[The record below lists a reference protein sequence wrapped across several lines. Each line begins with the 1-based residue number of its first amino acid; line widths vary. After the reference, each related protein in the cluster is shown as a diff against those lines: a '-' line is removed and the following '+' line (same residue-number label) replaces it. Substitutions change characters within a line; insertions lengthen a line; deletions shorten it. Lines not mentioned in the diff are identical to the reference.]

1 MKYNLSLL
9 SFLTVMIFS
18 IAGCGSLDYKKTKSG
33 LLYKIIS
40 SGNSKNPVAKENS
53 YLKFNV
59 VTKLNDSVIYS
70 SYGKLPG
77 YSKVIAAK
85 QADYSPVEIFGMLKK
100 GDSAITVSMIDTFL
114 KRGMANQLPPG
125 AKKGDRMVIT
135 FKVLDVFTSDSAVQ
149 KDYNT
154 EMVNDKPRQ
163 QKEMQEQMALQK
175 KQIKE
180 MRVKEEEELRK
191 SGEIDKEL
199 KNMESYLA
207 SKKITAQQ
215 TGSGTF
221 VVVKQQGTGASVSD
235 GDTVAVKYTG
245 RILATDSVFQSS
257 TYTFPLGEAA
267 VIQGWDEGMKLF
279 KVGGKGTLY
288 IPGFLAYGA
297 NARPPFRAFEAL
309 IFDVELTN
317 ARLASP
323 RHKIIFWV

>member
-9 SFLTVMIFS
+9 SFLTVMIFT

-40 SGNSKNPVAKENS
+40 SGNSKNPVAKENN

-77 YSKVIAAK
+77 YSKVVAAK
-85 QADYSPVEIFGMLKK
+85 EADYSPVEIFGMLKK

-125 AKKGDRMVIT
+125 AKKGDRMIIT
-135 FKVLDVFTSDSAVQ
+135 FKVLDVFTSDSAIQ

-154 EMVNDKPRQ
+154 EMVKDKPRQ
-163 QKEMQEQMALQK
+163 QTGMQEQMALQK

-180 MRVKEEEELRK
+180 MRAKQEEELRK

-221 VVVKQQGTGASVSD
+221 VVIKQQGTGASVND

-267 VIQGWDEGMKLF
+267 VIAGWDEGLKLF
-279 KVGGKGTLY
+279 KVGGKGTIY

-309 IFDVELTN
+309 IFDVELTD
-317 ARLASP
+317 ARPAS
-323 RHKIIFWV
+323 RGTK

>member
-1 MKYNLSLL
+1 MKYNLFLL
-9 SFLTVMIFS
+9 SFLTVLSFT
-18 IAGCGSLDYKKTKSG
+18 IAGCGNLDYKKTKSG

-40 SGNSKNPVAKENS
+40 SGNSKNPLAKENN

-70 SYGKLPG
+70 SYGKTPG

-85 QADYSPVEIFGMLKK
+85 EADYSPVEIFGMLRK
-100 GDSAITVSMIDTFL
+100 GDSAITVSMIDTFM

-125 AKKGDRMVIT
+125 AKKGDRMIIT
-135 FKVLDVFTSDSAVQ
+135 FKILDVFTNDSAIQ
-149 KDYNT
+149 KDYNA
-154 EMVNDKPRQ
+154 EMLKDKPRQ
-163 QKEMQEQMALQK
+163 QKEMQEQMALRK

-180 MRVKEEEELRK
+180 MRSQQEEEWRK

-199 KNMESYLA
+199 KDMKSYLA

-221 VVVKQQGTGASVSD
+221 VVIQQQGTGASVTD

-245 RILATDSVFQSS
+245 RILATDSVFESS

-267 VIQGWDEGMKLF
+267 VIQGWDEGVKLF
-279 KVGGKGTLY
+279 KVGGKGTIY

-297 NARPPFRAFEAL
+297 NARPPFKAFEAL

-317 ARLASP
+317 ARPGAP
-323 RHKIIFWV
+323 GAK

>member
-9 SFLTVMIFS
+9 SFLSVMIFT
-18 IAGCGSLDYKKTKSG
+18 IAGCGNLDYKKTKSG

-40 SGNSKNPVAKENS
+40 SGNSKNPVAKENN

-70 SYGKLPG
+70 SYGKMPG

-85 QADYSPVEIFGMLKK
+85 DADYSPVEIFGMLKK

-114 KRGMANQLPPG
+114 KRGMASQLPPG

-135 FKVLDVFTSDSAVQ
+135 FKVLDVFAGDSAIQ
-149 KDYNT
+149 KDYNA
-154 EMVNDKPRQ
+154 EMVKDKPRQ

-180 MRVKEEEELRK
+180 MRAKQVEDLRK

-221 VVVKQQGTGASVSD
+221 VVIKQQGTGASVND

-245 RILATDSVFQSS
+245 RILATDSVFQSNS
-257 TYTFPLGEAA
+257 YTFPLGEGA
-267 VIQGWDEGMKLF
+267 VIAGWDEGLKLF

-317 ARLASP
+317 ARPASP
-323 RHKIIFWV
+323 AAK

>member
-9 SFLTVMIFS
+9 SFLTVMIFTM
-18 IAGCGSLDYKKTKSG
+18 AGCGSLDYKKTKSG

-40 SGNSKNPVAKENS
+40 SGNSKNPVAKENN

-59 VTKLNDSVIYS
+59 ITKLNDSVIYS
-70 SYGKLPG
+70 SYGKMPG
-77 YSKVIAAK
+77 YSKVIASK
-85 QADYSPVEIFGMLKK
+85 EADYSPVEIFGMLKK

-135 FKVLDVFTSDSAVQ
+135 FKVLDVFTNDSAIQ
-149 KDYNT
+149 KDYNS
-154 EMVNDKPRQ
+154 EMVKDKPRQ
-163 QKEMQEQMALQK
+163 QKEMQEQMAVQK

-180 MRVKEEEELRK
+180 MRVKQEEELRK

-215 TGSGTF
+215 TGKGSF
-221 VVVKQQGTGASVSD
+221 VVIKQQGTGAPVSD
-235 GDTVAVKYTG
+235 EDTVTVKYTG
-245 RILATDSVFQSS
+245 RVLATDSVFQAS
-257 TYTFPLGEAA
+257 TYTFPLGQGS
-267 VIQGWDEGMKLF
+267 VIAGWDEGIKLF

-297 NARPPFRAFEAL
+297 NARPPFKAFEAL

-317 ARLASP
+317 ARPASP
-323 RHKIIFWV
+323 AAK

>member
-1 MKYNLSLL
+1 MKYNFSLL
-9 SFLTVMIFS
+9 TFLTVMILT
-18 IAGCGSLDYKKTKSG
+18 IVGCGNLDYKKTKSG

-40 SGNSKNPVAKENS
+40 SGNSNNPVAKENN

-70 SYGKLPG
+70 SYGKMPG

-85 QADYSPVEIFGMLKK
+85 EADYSPVEIFGMLKK

-114 KRGMANQLPPG
+114 KRGMSNQLPPG

-135 FKVLDVFTSDSAVQ
+135 FKVLDVFTSDSSIQ
-149 KDYNT
+149 KDYNA
-154 EMVNDKPRQ
+154 EMVKDKPRQ
-163 QKEMQEQMALQK
+163 QKEMQEQMASQK

-180 MRVKEEEELRK
+180 MRAKQEENLRK

-207 SKKITAQQ
+207 SKKIAAQQ

-221 VVVKQQGTGASVSD
+221 VLIKQQGTGPSVND
-235 GDTVAVKYTG
+235 GDTVSVKFTG
-245 RILATDSVFQSS
+245 RILATDSVFESS
-257 TYTFPLGEAA
+257 SYTFPLGDAA
-267 VIQGWDEGMKLF
+267 VIQGWDEGIKLF

-288 IPGFLAYGA
+288 IPGFLAYGEE
-297 NARPPFRAFEAL
+297 ARPPFRAFEAL
-309 IFDVELTN
+309 IFDIELTN
-317 ARLASP
+317 ARPASP
-323 RHKIIFWV
+323 GAK

>member
-9 SFLTVMIFS
+9 SFLTVMIFT

-40 SGNSKNPVAKENS
+40 SGNSKNPIAKENN

-70 SYGKLPG
+70 SYGKMPG
-77 YSKVIAAK
+77 YSKVVAAK
-85 QADYSPVEIFGMLKK
+85 EADYSPVEIFGMLKK

-135 FKVLDVFTSDSAVQ
+135 FKVLDVFTNDSAIQ
-149 KDYNT
+149 KDYNS
-154 EMVNDKPRQ
+154 EMVKDKPRQ
-163 QKEMQEQMALQK
+163 QKEMQEQMAIQK

-180 MRVKEEEELRK
+180 MRAKQEEDWRK

-221 VVVKQQGTGASVSD
+221 VVIKQQGTGASVKD
-235 GDTVAVKYTG
+235 EDTVTVKYTG
-245 RILATDSVFQSS
+245 RILATDSVFQSDS
-257 TYTFPLGEAA
+257 YTFPLGEAA
-267 VIQGWDEGMKLF
+267 VIQGWDEGIKLF
-279 KVGGKGTLY
+279 KVGGKGTIY

-323 RHKIIFWV
+323 GTK

>member
-1 MKYNLSLL
+1 MKYNLFLL
-9 SFLTVMIFS
+9 SFLTVLSFT
-18 IAGCGSLDYKKTKSG
+18 IAGCGNLDYKKTKSG

-40 SGNSKNPVAKENS
+40 SGNSKNPLAKENN

-70 SYGKLPG
+70 SYGKTPG
-77 YSKVIAAK
+77 YSKVTAAK
-85 QADYSPVEIFGMLKK
+85 EADYSPVEIFGMLKK
-100 GDSAITVSMIDTFL
+100 GDSAITVAMIDTFM

-125 AKKGDRMVIT
+125 AKKGDRMIIT
-135 FKVLDVFTSDSAVQ
+135 FKILDVFTNDSAIQ
-149 KDYNT
+149 KDYNA
-154 EMVNDKPRQ
+154 EMLKDKPRQ
-163 QKEMQEQMALQK
+163 QKEMQEQMALRK

-180 MRVKEEEELRK
+180 MRSQQEEEWRK

-199 KNMESYLA
+199 KDMKSYLA

-221 VVVKQQGTGASVSD
+221 VVIQQQGTGASVTD

-245 RILATDSVFQSS
+245 RILATDSVFESS

-267 VIQGWDEGMKLF
+267 VIQGWDEGVKLF
-279 KVGGKGTLY
+279 KVGGKGTIY

-297 NARPPFRAFEAL
+297 NARPPFKAFEAL

-317 ARLASP
+317 ARPGAP
-323 RHKIIFWV
+323 GAK

>member
-9 SFLTVMIFS
+9 SFLSVMIFT

-40 SGNSKNPVAKENS
+40 SGNSKNPVAKENN

-77 YSKVIAAK
+77 YSKVVAAK
-85 QADYSPVEIFGMLKK
+85 EADYSPVEIFGMLKK

-114 KRGMANQLPPG
+114 KRGMAQQLPPG
-125 AKKGDRMVIT
+125 AKKGDRMIIN
-135 FKVLDVFTSDSAVQ
+135 FKVLDVFTSDSAIQ

-154 EMVNDKPRQ
+154 EMVKDKPRQ

-180 MRVKEEEELRK
+180 MRAKEEEELRK
-191 SGEIDKEL
+191 SGEIDKEI

-221 VVVKQQGTGASVSD
+221 VVIKQQGTGASVSN

-245 RILATDSVFQSS
+245 RILANDSVFESS
-257 TYTFPLGEAA
+257 TYTFPLGQSA
-267 VIQGWDEGMKLF
+267 VIQGWDEGIKLF
-279 KVGGKGTLY
+279 KVGGKGTIY

-297 NARPPFRAFEAL
+297 NPRPPFRAFEAL

-317 ARLASP
+317 ARPASQGT
-323 RHKIIFWV
+323 K

>member
-9 SFLTVMIFS
+9 SFLTVMIFT
-18 IAGCGSLDYKKTKSG
+18 IAGCGSLDYNKTKSG

-40 SGNSKNPVAKENS
+40 SGNSKNPVAKENN

-77 YSKVIAAK
+77 YSKVVSVKEAE
-85 QADYSPVEIFGMLKK
+85 YSPVEIFGMLKK

-114 KRGMANQLPPG
+114 KRGMSNQLPPG

-135 FKVLDVFTSDSAVQ
+135 FKVLDVFTSDSAIQ

-154 EMVNDKPRQ
+154 EMVKDKPRQ

-180 MRVKEEEELRK
+180 MRAKEEEELRK
-191 SGEIDKEL
+191 SGEIDKEI

-221 VVVKQQGTGASVSD
+221 VAIKQQGTGASVSN
-235 GDTVAVKYTG
+235 GDTVTVKYTG
-245 RILATDSVFQSS
+245 RILATDSVFQSDS
-257 TYTFPLGEAA
+257 YTFPLGEAA
-267 VIQGWDEGMKLF
+267 VIQGWDEGIKLF
-279 KVGGKGTLY
+279 KVGGKGTIY

-309 IFDVELTN
+309 IFDVELTK
-317 ARLASP
+317 ARPATTIA
-323 RHKIIFWV
+323 K